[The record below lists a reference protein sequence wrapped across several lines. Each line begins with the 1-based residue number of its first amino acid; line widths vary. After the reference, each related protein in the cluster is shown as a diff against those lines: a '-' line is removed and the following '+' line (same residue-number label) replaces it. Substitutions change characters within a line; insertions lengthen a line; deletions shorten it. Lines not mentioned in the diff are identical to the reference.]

1 MTEHSINNSDIKTLV
16 TQGLDAIGASAS
28 SAALQDVRVQY
39 LGKSG
44 SLAAHPYF
52 QTIKD
57 ATPEQKKVI
66 GADRTAA
73 TSALTAAIES
83 RKAELEITELNER
96 LANEFV
102 DVTLPATPRAA
113 GSIHPITQVTEELIA
128 IFADFGFV
136 VAEGPEIEDDFHNF
150 SALNIPESHP
160 ARQMHDTFYLKG
172 NGASWL
178 PYSPLEGESNPS
190 SDSVGGNAAKDTPPG
205 FASANP
211 AHPQGVGRE
220 FAARHETAGHPVLRT
235 HTSPVQVRTMVGQK
249 PPIRIIAPGTTY
261 RSDSD
266 MTHTPMFHQIEG
278 LVIEKNVHMGHLKGL
293 LHDALAAFFGL
304 EKLPMRFRAS
314 FFPFTEPSAEV
325 DIGCRRG
332 KGELVIGEGND
343 WLEVAGCGM
352 VHPNVLRNCGLD
364 PAEWQGFAFG
374 CGIERLAML
383 KYNIPDLR
391 TMFAGDVRWAKHYG
405 FGALDIPSLIK
416 GVAA

>member
-1 MTEHSINNSDIKTLV
+1 MTEHRITNSDIQTLV
-16 TQGLDAIGASAS
+16 AQGLSAIGASGS
-28 SAALQDVRVQY
+28 TQALNDVRVQF

-44 SLAAHPYF
+44 LLAAHPYF

-57 ATPEQKKVI
+57 ASPEQKKII

-73 TSALTAAIES
+73 TAAITAALDA
-83 RKAELEITELNER
+83 RKAALEAAELNAR
-96 LANEFV
+96 LATEWT
-102 DVTLPATPRAA
+102 DVTLPASPITQ

-128 IFADFGFV
+128 IFADFGFT

-172 NGASWL
+172 DGKE
-178 PYSPLEGESNPS
+178 PY
-190 SDSVGGNAAKDTPPG
+190 
-205 FASANP
+205 
-211 AHPQGVGRE
+211 
-220 FAARHETAGHPVLRT
+220 PVLRT
-235 HTSPVQVRTMVGQK
+235 HTSPVQVRTMVNQK

-325 DIGCRRG
+325 DIGCKRG
-332 KGELVIGEGND
+332 RGELVIGEGSD

-364 PAEWQGFAFG
+364 PEQWQGFAFG

-391 TMFAGDVRWAKHYG
+391 TMFAGDVRWLKHYG
-405 FGALDIPSLIK
+405 FGALDIPSLVK

>member
-1 MTEHSINNSDIKTLV
+1 MTEHTITNAEIANLL
-16 TQGLDAIGASAS
+16 GEAIAAANAAATSAS
-28 SAALQDVRVQY
+28 LQEVRVAY

-44 SLAAHPYF
+44 KIAAHPYF

-57 ATPEQKKVI
+57 ASPEQKKII

-73 TSALTAAIES
+73 TTQLTAAIEA
-83 RKAELEITELNER
+83 KKLALEAAELNER
-96 LANEFV
+96 LAKETV
-102 DVTLPATPRAA
+102 DITLPASPIRR
-113 GSIHPITQVTEELIA
+113 GSIHPITQVTEELTA
-128 IFADFGFV
+128 IFADFGFT

-150 SALNIPESHP
+150 TALNIPESHP

-172 NGASWL
+172 DGKE
-178 PYSPLEGESNPS
+178 PY
-190 SDSVGGNAAKDTPPG
+190 
-205 FASANP
+205 
-211 AHPQGVGRE
+211 
-220 FAARHETAGHPVLRT
+220 PVLRT
-235 HTSPVQVRTMVGQK
+235 HTSPVQIRTMIAQK

-278 LVIEKNVHMGHLKGL
+278 LVIEKSVHMGHLKGL

-325 DIGCRRG
+325 DIGCKRG
-332 KGELVIGEGND
+332 RDALTIGEGSD

-352 VHPNVLRNCGLD
+352 VHPNVLKNCGLD

-391 TMFAGDVRWAKHYG
+391 TMFAGDVRWLKHYG
-405 FGALDIPSLIK
+405 FNALDIPSLIK

>member
-1 MTEHSINNSDIKTLV
+1 MSLPDISNAEIKALV
-16 TQGLDAIGASAS
+16 AQGVGATQAAPSTQ
-28 SAALQDVRVQY
+28 ALQDIKVQY

-57 ATPEQKKVI
+57 ASPEQKKVI

-73 TSALTAAIES
+73 TAALTAALEA
-83 RKAELEITELNER
+83 RKAELEVAELNARLER
-96 LANEFV
+96 EFT
-102 DVTLPATPRAA
+102 DVTLPATPALR

-128 IFADFGFV
+128 IFADFGFS

-172 NGASWL
+172 EGKE
-178 PYSPLEGESNPS
+178 PY
-190 SDSVGGNAAKDTPPG
+190 
-205 FASANP
+205 
-211 AHPQGVGRE
+211 
-220 FAARHETAGHPVLRT
+220 PVLRT
-235 HTSPVQVRTMVGQK
+235 HTSPVQVRTMMTQK

-293 LHDALAAFFGL
+293 LHDALATFFGL
-304 EKLPMRFRAS
+304 ETLPMRFRAS

-325 DIGCRRG
+325 DIGCKRG
-332 KGELVIGEGND
+332 RDALVIGEGSD

-352 VHPNVLRNCGLD
+352 VHPNVLKNCGLD
-364 PAEWQGFAFG
+364 PNEWQGFAFG

-391 TMFAGDVRWAKHYG
+391 TMFAGDVRWLKHYG
-405 FGALDIPSLIK
+405 FNALDIPSLIK

>member
-1 MTEHSINNSDIKTLV
+1 MTQHPITHPEIQTLV
-16 TQGLDAIGASAS
+16 AQGLTDITAAAT
-28 SAALQDVRVQY
+28 SAALQDVKVAY

-44 SLAAHPYF
+44 KLAAHPYF
-52 QTIKD
+52 QTIRD
-57 ATPEQKKVI
+57 ASPEQKKVI

-73 TSALTAAIES
+73 TAALNEAIDT
-83 RKAELEITELNER
+83 RKAALETAELNER
-96 LANEFV
+96 LAKETI
-102 DVTLPATPRAA
+102 DITLPAAPSLR
-113 GSIHPITQVTEELIA
+113 GSIHPITQVTEELTA
-128 IFADFGFV
+128 IFADFGFT

-172 NGASWL
+172 DGKE
-178 PYSPLEGESNPS
+178 PY
-190 SDSVGGNAAKDTPPG
+190 
-205 FASANP
+205 
-211 AHPQGVGRE
+211 
-220 FAARHETAGHPVLRT
+220 PVLRT
-235 HTSPVQVRTMVGQK
+235 HTSPVQVRTMVNGK

-278 LVIEKNVHMGHLKGL
+278 LVIEKNVHMGHLKGI

-325 DIGCRRG
+325 DIGCKRG
-332 KGELVIGEGND
+332 KDALVIGEGSD

-352 VHPNVLRNCGLD
+352 VHPNVLKNCGLD
-364 PAEWQGFAFG
+364 PNEWQGFAFG

-391 TMFAGDVRWAKHYG
+391 TMFAGDVRWLKHYG
-405 FGALDIPSLIK
+405 FNALDIPSLIK

>member
-1 MTEHSINNSDIKTLV
+1 MTDLLSN
-16 TQGLDAIGASAS
+16 GLQAIT
-28 SAALQDVRVQY
+28 AAATSKALEEMRVQY

-44 SLAAHPYF
+44 LLTAELK
-52 QTIKD
+52 TLGGLD
-57 ATPEQKKVI
+57 PEARRAK
-66 GADRTAA
+66 GAEVNAVKEK
-73 TSALTAAIES
+73 LTAAIEEKKTALE
-83 RKAELEITELNER
+83 RAELDTR
-96 LANEFV
+96 LASETV
-102 DVTLPATPRAA
+102 DVSLPAAPALRGT
-113 GSIHPITQVTEELIA
+113 IHPITQVTEELIA
-128 IFADFGFV
+128 IFADFGFS

-172 NGASWL
+172 DG
-178 PYSPLEGESNPS
+178 GE
-190 SDSVGGNAAKDTPPG
+190 
-205 FASANP
+205 
-211 AHPQGVGRE
+211 
-220 FAARHETAGHPVLRT
+220 HPVLRT
-235 HTSPVQVRTMVGQK
+235 HTSPVQIRTMVSQQ

-278 LVIEKNVHMGHLKGL
+278 LVIEKGVHMGHLKGL
-293 LHDALAAFFGL
+293 LNDALAAFFGL

-325 DIGCRRG
+325 DIGCKRG
-332 KGELVIGEGND
+332 KDALLIGEGDD
-343 WLEVAGCGM
+343 WLEIAGCGM
-352 VHPNVLRNCGLD
+352 VHPNVLKNCGLD

-391 TMFAGDVRWAKHYG
+391 TFFAGDLRWQQHYG
-405 FGALDIPSLIK
+405 FNGLSIPNLVK

>member
-1 MTEHSINNSDIKTLV
+1 MTDTITNTEVKTL
-16 TQGLDAIGASAS
+16 TEQGIAAVQAAAT
-28 SAALQDVRVQY
+28 SAALQEVRVTY

-44 SLAAHPYF
+44 QLTAHLYF
-52 QTIKD
+52 QTIKN
-57 ATPEQKKVI
+57 ATPDEKKII

-73 TSALTAAIES
+73 TLALNTALDT
-83 RKAELEITELNER
+83 RKAELETAELNAR
-96 LANEFV
+96 LENETL
-102 DVTLPATPRAA
+102 DVTLPAAA
-113 GSIHPITQVTEELIA
+113 ALRGSIHPITQVTEELTA
-128 IFADFGFV
+128 IFADFGFT

-150 SALNIPESHP
+150 TALNIPESHP

-172 NGASWL
+172 MLG
-178 PYSPLEGESNPS
+178 EGDNKTH
-190 SDSVGGNAAKDTPPG
+190 A
-205 FASANP
+205 
-211 AHPQGVGRE
+211 
-220 FAARHETAGHPVLRT
+220 VLRT
-235 HTSPVQVRTMVGQK
+235 HTSPVQVRTMMSQK

-278 LVIEKNVHMGHLKGL
+278 LVIEKTIHMGHLKGL

-325 DIGCRRG
+325 DIGCKRG

-364 PAEWQGFAFG
+364 PDEWQGFAFG

-391 TMFAGDVRWAKHYG
+391 TMFAGDLRWLKHYG
-405 FGALDIPSLIK
+405 FNALDIPSLIK

>member
-1 MTEHSINNSDIKTLV
+1 MTNYTITHPDIQTLV
-16 TQGLDAIGASAS
+16 SQGLTDIAAASNS
-28 SAALQDVRVQY
+28 GALQDVRVAF

-44 SLAAHPYF
+44 KIAAHPYF

-57 ATPEQKKVI
+57 AAPEQKKVI

-73 TSALTAAIES
+73 TTALTEAIDARKLALEAA
-83 RKAELEITELNER
+83 ELNER
-96 LANEFV
+96 LAKETI
-102 DVTLPATPRAA
+102 DITLPAAPSSR
-113 GSIHPITQVTEELIA
+113 GSIHPITQVTEELTA
-128 IFADFGFV
+128 IFADFGFS

-150 SALNIPESHP
+150 TALYIPESHP
-160 ARQMHDTFYLKG
+160 ARQMHVTFYLKG
-172 NGASWL
+172 DG
-178 PYSPLEGESNPS
+178 
-190 SDSVGGNAAKDTPPG
+190 KD
-205 FASANP
+205 
-211 AHPQGVGRE
+211 
-220 FAARHETAGHPVLRT
+220 HPVLRT
-235 HTSPVQVRTMVGQK
+235 HTSPVQIRTMMAQK

-278 LVIEKNVHMGHLKGL
+278 LVIEKSVNMGHLKGL

-332 KGELVIGEGND
+332 KDALVIGEGND

-352 VHPNVLRNCGLD
+352 VHPNVLKNCGLD

-391 TMFAGDVRWAKHYG
+391 TMFAGDMRWLKHYG
-405 FGALDIPSLIK
+405 FSAFDVPSLVK

>member
-1 MTEHSINNSDIKTLV
+1 MTNITNAEIQSLTAQAV
-16 TQGLDAIGASAS
+16 AATAAATTTQ
-28 SAALQDVRVQY
+28 ALQDLKVQY

-44 SLAAHPYF
+44 SITAHPYF
-52 QTIKD
+52 QTIKN
-57 ATPEQKKVI
+57 ATPDEKKII

-73 TSALTAAIES
+73 TKSITEALDA
-83 RKAELEITELNER
+83 RKAELEVAELNAR
-96 LANEFV
+96 LEKEFT
-102 DVTLPATPRAA
+102 DVTLPAAPALR
-113 GSIHPITQVTEELIA
+113 GSIHPITQVTEELTA
-128 IFADFGFV
+128 IFADFGFT

-150 SALNIPESHP
+150 TALNIPESHP

-172 NGASWL
+172 DGKE
-178 PYSPLEGESNPS
+178 PY
-190 SDSVGGNAAKDTPPG
+190 
-205 FASANP
+205 
-211 AHPQGVGRE
+211 
-220 FAARHETAGHPVLRT
+220 PVLRT
-235 HTSPVQVRTMVGQK
+235 HTSPVQVRTMMSQK

-278 LVIEKNVHMGHLKGL
+278 LVIEKNIHMGHLKGL

-325 DIGCRRG
+325 DIGCKRG
-332 KGELVIGEGND
+332 KDALTIGEGSD

-352 VHPNVLRNCGLD
+352 VHPNVLKNCGLD
-364 PAEWQGFAFG
+364 PNEWQGFAFG

-391 TMFAGDVRWAKHYG
+391 TMFAGDVRWLKHYG
-405 FGALDIPSLIK
+405 FNSLDIPSLIK

>member
-1 MTEHSINNSDIKTLV
+1 MSEHTISNSEIQTLV
-16 TQGLDAIGASAS
+16 TQGLAAIDASAS
-28 SAALQDVRVQY
+28 SAGLQDVRVAY

-57 ATPEQKKVI
+57 ASPEQKKII

-73 TSALTAAIES
+73 TTALNAAIES
-83 RKAELEITELNER
+83 RKAELEIAELNER

-102 DVTLPATPRAA
+102 DVTLPAAPRAA
-113 GSIHPITQVTEELIA
+113 GSIHPITQVTEELTA

-172 NGASWL
+172 DEWRVTSDENENAEHASPVTRHL
-178 PYSPLEGESNPS
+178 PL
-190 SDSVGGNAAKDTPPG
+190 
-205 FASANP
+205 
-211 AHPQGVGRE
+211 
-220 FAARHETAGHPVLRT
+220 LRT

-364 PAEWQGFAFG
+364 PAECQGFAFG

-405 FGALDIPSLIK
+405 FSALDIPSLIK

>member
-1 MTEHSINNSDIKTLV
+1 MSLSDLTARALS
-16 TQGLDAIGASAS
+16 AIDSAASAK
-28 SAALQDVRVQY
+28 ALDDIRVQFT
-39 LGKSG
+39 GKSG
-44 SLAAHPYF
+44 ELTAELKTLGTLPPEERKAKGAEVNAARD
-52 QTIKD
+52 QI
-57 ATPEQKKVI
+57 
-66 GADRTAA
+66 TAA
-73 TSALTAAIES
+73 LDAKKTTLEA
-83 RKAELEITELNER
+83 AELDAR
-96 LANEFV
+96 LANETI
-102 DVTLPATPRAA
+102 DITLPAAPRVH
-113 GSIHPITQVTEELIA
+113 GSIHPITQVTEELTA
-128 IFADFGFV
+128 IFADFGFS

-172 NGASWL
+172 II
-178 PYSPLEGESNPS
+178 GEPDAN
-190 SDSVGGNAAKDTPPG
+190 KPPQH
-205 FASANP
+205 A
-211 AHPQGVGRE
+211 
-220 FAARHETAGHPVLRT
+220 VLRT
-235 HTSPVQVRTMVGQK
+235 HTSPVQVRTMMRQK

-278 LVIEKNVHMGHLKGL
+278 LVIEKNINMGHLKGL
-293 LHDALAAFFGL
+293 LHDSLAAFFGL
-304 EKLPMRFRAS
+304 EKVPMRFRAS

-325 DIGCRRG
+325 DIGCKRG
-332 KGELVIGEGND
+332 KGELVIGEGSD

-391 TMFAGDVRWAKHYG
+391 TMFAGDVRWLKHYG
-405 FGALDIPSLIK
+405 FNALDIPSLIK

>member
-1 MTEHSINNSDIKTLV
+1 MSEHPITHPEIQTLV
-16 TQGLDAIGASAS
+16 AQGLAAIGASAS
-28 SAALQDVRVQY
+28 SAALQDVRVAY

-44 SLAAHPYF
+44 SIAAHPYF

-57 ATPEQKKVI
+57 ASPEQKKVI

-73 TSALTAAIES
+73 TSALTAAIEA
-83 RKAELEITELNER
+83 RKLALEATELNAR
-96 LANEFV
+96 LQREVA
-102 DVTLPATPRAA
+102 DVTLPAAPALR

-128 IFADFGFV
+128 IFADFGFT

-150 SALNIPESHP
+150 TALNIPESHP

-172 NGASWL
+172 AGSSVLGSGSQHLA
-178 PYSPLEGESNPS
+178 PS
-190 SDSVGGNAAKDTPPG
+190 TQ
-205 FASANP
+205 
-211 AHPQGVGRE
+211 HPI
-220 FAARHETAGHPVLRT
+220 LRT
-235 HTSPVQVRTMVGQK
+235 HTSPVQVRTMISQK

-278 LVIEKNVHMGHLKGL
+278 LVIEKHVHMGHLKGL

-332 KGELVIGEGND
+332 KGELVIGEGSD

-405 FGALDIPSLIK
+405 FNALDIPSLIK

>member
-1 MTEHSINNSDIKTLV
+1 MSLDDIQTR
-16 TQGLDAIGASAS
+16 GLAAIQSATTTK
-28 SAALQDVRVQY
+28 ALEELRVAY

-44 SLAAHPYF
+44 EVTAQMKTLGTLPPEQRKEAGAQINAVKDAITEAIEAKKTQLESAELDARLAAE
-52 QTIKD
+52 TI
-57 ATPEQKKVI
+57 
-66 GADRTAA
+66 
-73 TSALTAAIES
+73 
-83 RKAELEITELNER
+83 
-96 LANEFV
+96 
-102 DVTLPATPRAA
+102 DVTLPAAPVAK
-113 GSIHPITQVTEELIA
+113 GSIHPITQVTEELTA
-128 IFADFGFV
+128 IFADFGFT

-160 ARQMHDTFYLKG
+160 ARQMHDTFYL
-172 NGASWL
+172 
-178 PYSPLEGESNPS
+178 
-190 SDSVGGNAAKDTPPG
+190 
-205 FASANP
+205 
-211 AHPQGVGRE
+211 QGDGK
-220 FAARHETAGHPVLRT
+220 THPVLRT
-235 HTSPVQVRTMVGQK
+235 HTSPVQIRTMMSQK

-304 EKLPMRFRAS
+304 KKVPMRFRSS

-325 DIGCRRG
+325 DIGCKRG
-332 KGELVIGEGND
+332 KDALVIGEGSD

-364 PAEWQGFAFG
+364 PDEWQGFAFG

-391 TMFAGDVRWAKHYG
+391 TFFAGDMRWLNHYG
-405 FGALDIPSLIK
+405 FSALDVPSLVK
-416 GVAA
+416 GVSA

>member
-1 MTEHSINNSDIKTLV
+1 MTEHTITNADIQALVAQANASIRTASSSAGLQDIK
-16 TQGLDAIGASAS
+16 
-28 SAALQDVRVQY
+28 VQY

-44 SLAAHPYF
+44 SISGHAYF

-57 ATPEQKKVI
+57 ASPEQKKII

-73 TSALTAAIES
+73 TTQLTTALDA
-83 RKAELEITELNER
+83 RKTELEAAELNAR
-96 LANEFV
+96 LQREFT
-102 DVTLPATPRAA
+102 DITLPAAPALR
-113 GSIHPITQVTEELIA
+113 GSIHPITQVTEELTA
-128 IFADFGFV
+128 IFADFGFS

-172 NGASWL
+172 DGKE
-178 PYSPLEGESNPS
+178 PY
-190 SDSVGGNAAKDTPPG
+190 
-205 FASANP
+205 
-211 AHPQGVGRE
+211 
-220 FAARHETAGHPVLRT
+220 PVLRT
-235 HTSPVQVRTMVGQK
+235 HTSPVQVRTMVSKK

-325 DIGCRRG
+325 DIGCKRG
-332 KGELVIGEGND
+332 KGELVIGEGSD

-352 VHPNVLRNCGLD
+352 VHPNVLKNCGLD

>member
-1 MTEHSINNSDIKTLV
+1 MTEHSITNSEIQTLV
-16 TQGLDAIGASAS
+16 AQGLAAIAASES
-28 SAALQDVRVQY
+28 SAALQDVRVAY

-44 SLAAHPYF
+44 SIAAHPYF

-73 TSALTAAIES
+73 TSALTTAIEA
-83 RKAELEITELNER
+83 RKAALEAAELNAR
-96 LANEFV
+96 LASEFT
-102 DVTLPATPRAA
+102 DVTLPAAPRPV

-128 IFADFGFV
+128 IFADFGFT

-160 ARQMHDTFYLKG
+160 ARQMHDTFYLRG
-172 NGASWL
+172 QVAGSGFQ
-178 PYSPLEGESNPS
+178 EES
-190 SDSVGGNAAKDTPPG
+190 
-205 FASANP
+205 ASA
-211 AHPQGVGRE
+211 
-220 FAARHETAGHPVLRT
+220 AAPETWHLKPVLRT
-235 HTSPVQVRTMVGQK
+235 HTSPVQVRTMVSQK

-278 LVIEKNVHMGHLKGL
+278 LVIEKNMHMGHLKGL

-325 DIGCRRG
+325 DIGCKRG
-332 KGELVIGEGND
+332 RDALVIGEGSD

-352 VHPNVLRNCGLD
+352 VHPNVLRNCGLN

-405 FGALDIPSLIK
+405 FNALDIPSLIR

>member
-1 MTEHSINNSDIKTLV
+1 MSAISISNTDIQTLV
-16 TQGLDAIGASAS
+16 NQGLADITAAAS
-28 SAALQDVRVQY
+28 SSALQEVKVAY

-44 SLAAHPYF
+44 TLSSHPYF
-52 QTIKD
+52 QTIRD
-57 ATPEQKKVI
+57 ASPEQKKII

-73 TSALTAAIES
+73 THALNEAIEA
-83 RKAELEITELNER
+83 RKADLEEAELNER
-96 LANEFV
+96 LAKETV
-102 DVTLPATPRAA
+102 DITLPAAPALR

-128 IFADFGFV
+128 IFADFGFS

-160 ARQMHDTFYLKG
+160 ARQMHDTFYLR
-172 NGASWL
+172 
-178 PYSPLEGESNPS
+178 GESRVQSPES
-190 SDSVGGNAAKDTPPG
+190 SKTLQNSAAMPDSRAESLDSGLWTLD
-205 FASANP
+205 S
-211 AHPQGVGRE
+211 
-220 FAARHETAGHPVLRT
+220 HPVLRT
-235 HTSPVQVRTMVGQK
+235 HTSPVQIRTMIGQK

-278 LVIEKNVHMGHLKGL
+278 LVIEKSVHMGHLKGL

-325 DIGCRRG
+325 DIGCKRG
-332 KGELVIGEGND
+332 RDALVIGEGSD

-352 VHPNVLRNCGLD
+352 VHPNVLKNCGLD
-364 PAEWQGFAFG
+364 PNEWQGFAFG

-391 TMFAGDVRWAKHYG
+391 TMFAGDVRWLEHYG
-405 FGALDIPSLIK
+405 FNALDIPNLVK

>member
-1 MTEHSINNSDIKTLV
+1 MTEHTITNTEIQTLLQEGV
-16 TQGLDAIGASAS
+16 TAANEAAT
-28 SAALQDVRVQY
+28 SAALQDVRVAY

-44 SLAAHPYF
+44 KIAAHPYF

-57 ATPEQKKVI
+57 ATPDGKKII

-73 TSALTAAIES
+73 TIQLTAAIEA
-83 RKAELEITELNER
+83 KKIALEQAELNER
-96 LANEFV
+96 LIKETV
-102 DVTLPATPRAA
+102 DITLPAAPALR
-113 GSIHPITQVTEELIA
+113 GSIHPITQVTEELTA
-128 IFADFGFV
+128 IFADFGFT

-172 NGASWL
+172 DGKE
-178 PYSPLEGESNPS
+178 PY
-190 SDSVGGNAAKDTPPG
+190 
-205 FASANP
+205 
-211 AHPQGVGRE
+211 
-220 FAARHETAGHPVLRT
+220 PVLRT
-235 HTSPVQVRTMVGQK
+235 HTSPVQVRTMVSQK

-325 DIGCRRG
+325 DIGCKRG
-332 KGELVIGEGND
+332 KDALVIGEGSD

-352 VHPNVLRNCGLD
+352 VHPNVLKNCGLD

-391 TMFAGDVRWAKHYG
+391 TMFAGDVRWLKHYG
-405 FGALDIPSLIK
+405 FNGLDIPSLVK

>member
-1 MTEHSINNSDIKTLV
+1 MTDILKNGLEAIATAATSKTLED
-16 TQGLDAIGASAS
+16 L
-28 SAALQDVRVQY
+28 RVQY

-44 SLAAHPYF
+44 LLTAELKTLGALEPEARREKGAQVNAIKEQLTHALEEKKTTLERAELDARLAAEH
-52 QTIKD
+52 I
-57 ATPEQKKVI
+57 
-66 GADRTAA
+66 
-73 TSALTAAIES
+73 
-83 RKAELEITELNER
+83 
-96 LANEFV
+96 
-102 DVTLPATPRAA
+102 DVTLPATPIQR
-113 GSIHPITQVTEELIA
+113 GSIHPITQVTEELTA
-128 IFADFGFV
+128 IFADFGFT

-160 ARQMHDTFYLKG
+160 ARQMHDTFYLRG
-172 NGASWL
+172 DG
-178 PYSPLEGESNPS
+178 GE
-190 SDSVGGNAAKDTPPG
+190 
-205 FASANP
+205 
-211 AHPQGVGRE
+211 
-220 FAARHETAGHPVLRT
+220 HPVLRT
-235 HTSPVQVRTMVGQK
+235 HTSPVQIRTMIKQQ

-278 LVIEKNVHMGHLKGL
+278 LVIEKGVHMGHLKGL
-293 LHDALAAFFGL
+293 LNEALAAFFGL

-325 DIGCRRG
+325 DIGCKRG
-332 KGELVIGEGND
+332 KDSLVIGEGAD
-343 WLEVAGCGM
+343 WLEIAGCGM

-391 TMFAGDVRWAKHYG
+391 TFFAGDMRWQKHYG
-405 FGALDIPSLIK
+405 FGGLDIPNLVK

>member
-1 MTEHSINNSDIKTLV
+1 MTEHTITNAEIANLL
-16 TQGLDAIGASAS
+16 GEAIAAANAAATSAS
-28 SAALQDVRVQY
+28 LQEVRVAY

-44 SLAAHPYF
+44 KIAAHPYF

-57 ATPEQKKVI
+57 ASPEQKKII

-73 TSALTAAIES
+73 TTQLTAAIEA
-83 RKAELEITELNER
+83 KKLALEAAELNER
-96 LANEFV
+96 LAKETV
-102 DVTLPATPRAA
+102 DITLPASPIRR
-113 GSIHPITQVTEELIA
+113 GSIHPITQVTEELTA
-128 IFADFGFV
+128 IFADFGFT

-150 SALNIPESHP
+150 TALNIPESHP

-172 NGASWL
+172 DGKQ
-178 PYSPLEGESNPS
+178 PY
-190 SDSVGGNAAKDTPPG
+190 
-205 FASANP
+205 
-211 AHPQGVGRE
+211 
-220 FAARHETAGHPVLRT
+220 PVLRT
-235 HTSPVQVRTMVGQK
+235 HTSPVQIRTMIAQK

-278 LVIEKNVHMGHLKGL
+278 LVIEKSVHMGHLKGL

-325 DIGCRRG
+325 DIGCKRG
-332 KGELVIGEGND
+332 RDALTIGEGSD

-352 VHPNVLRNCGLD
+352 VHPNVLKNCGLD

-391 TMFAGDVRWAKHYG
+391 TMFAGDVRWLKHYG
-405 FGALDIPSLIK
+405 FNALDIPSLIK